1 MGTVNTGVI
10 GLPHSSKSRFDQ
22 TESRLMHTDARVNS
36 LQEKHLRLDRAILDE
51 EKRSW
56 PDESAVKR
64 LKLEKLHV
72 KEEMDRLTKTSNL
85 N

>member
-1 MGTVNTGVI
+1 
-10 GLPHSSKSRFDQ
+10 
-22 TESRLMHTDARVNS
+22 MHTDARLSS
-36 LQEKHLRLDRAILDE
+36 LQEKHMRLDRAIVDE

-64 LKLEKLHV
+64 MKLEKLHL
-72 KEEMDRLTKTSNL
+72 KEEIDRLTRSNSRV

>member
-1 MGTVNTGVI
+1 MNTGVI
-10 GLPHSSKSRFDQ
+10 GLPHSGRSRLDQ
-22 TESRLMHTDARVNS
+22 TESRLMHTDARLNS

-56 PDESAVKR
+56 PDDSAVKR

-72 KEEMDRLTKTSNL
+72 KEEMDRLTKTSSL

>member
-1 MGTVNTGVI
+1 
-10 GLPHSSKSRFDQ
+10 
-22 TESRLMHTDARVNS
+22 MHTDARLSS

-56 PDESAVKR
+56 PDDSAIKR

-72 KEEMDRLTKTSNL
+72 KEEMDRLARNIGRL

>member
-1 MGTVNTGVI
+1 
-10 GLPHSSKSRFDQ
+10 
-22 TESRLMHTDARVNS
+22 MHTDARVSS

-64 LKLEKLHV
+64 LKLEKLHI
-72 KEEMDRLTKTSNL
+72 KEEIDRLTRPSRMN
-85 N
+85 

>member
-1 MGTVNTGVI
+1 
-10 GLPHSSKSRFDQ
+10 
-22 TESRLMHTDARVNS
+22 MHTEARLSS
-36 LQEKHLRLDRAILDE
+36 LQEKHMRLDRAILDE

-72 KEEMDRLTKTSNL
+72 KEEIDRLTRTGPMN
-85 N
+85 

>member
-1 MGTVNTGVI
+1 
-10 GLPHSSKSRFDQ
+10 
-22 TESRLMHTDARVNS
+22 MHTDARVSS

-64 LKLEKLHV
+64 LKLQKLHV
-72 KEEMDRLTKTSNL
+72 KEEIDRLTNTDRL

>member
-1 MGTVNTGVI
+1 
-10 GLPHSSKSRFDQ
+10 
-22 TESRLMHTDARVNS
+22 MHTDARLSS
-36 LQEKHLRLDRAILDE
+36 LQEKHMRLDRAIVDE

-64 LKLEKLHV
+64 MKLEKLHL
-72 KEEMDRLTKTSNL
+72 KEEIDRLSRSNSRV

>member
-1 MGTVNTGVI
+1 
-10 GLPHSSKSRFDQ
+10 
-22 TESRLMHTDARVNS
+22 MHTEARLSS
-36 LQEKHLRLDRAILDE
+36 LQEKHMRLDRAILDE

-72 KEEMDRLTKTSNL
+72 KEEIDRLTRTATIN
-85 N
+85 

>member
-1 MGTVNTGVI
+1 
-10 GLPHSSKSRFDQ
+10 
-22 TESRLMHTDARVNS
+22 MHTDARLTS
-36 LQEKHLRLDRAILDE
+36 LQEKHMRLDRAILDE

-56 PDESAVKR
+56 PDETEVKR

-72 KEEMDRLTKTSNL
+72 KEEMDRLSRVRNL